1 MNAQEL
7 AKESLIKLRKM
18 ANELG
23 IQNYAKYS
31 KEELAKL
38 IEQKQNGVETYIDP
52 EMIASDEDVA
62 KEEEMVKKHAETV
75 KENAE
80 EPRPED
86 EKARKAAK
94 KEKGEKKEKTPKE
107 PKPKKEK
114 KAKVMVSRS
123 PKEASKPEKLHDTTS
138 KIYDELLK
146 NDGRSFGQIA
156 KDLGT
161 HYNMVRRTSETYFVT
176 IPQDQAETP
185 SNNESAAEEASAE

>member
-62 KEEEMVKKHAETV
+62 KEEEMVKEHAETV

-86 EKARKAAK
+86 EKARKAV
-94 KEKGEKKEKTPKE
+94 KKEKTPKE

-114 KAKVMVSRS
+114 KAKVVVSRS
-123 PKEASKPEKLHDTTS
+123 PKEASKPEKLHETTS

-176 IPQDQAETP
+176 IPQDQAET
-185 SNNESAAEEASAE
+185 SSTNESAAEEASAE